1 MRHSERITQSSAP
14 GKVFLLLVFFTL
26 LMAINAFSQSKV
38 ERKMRVKAV
47 KALNAGNFKEAQ
59 NIYTDLLR
67 LDPENVD

>member
-1 MRHSERITQSSAP
+1 
-14 GKVFLLLVFFTL
+14 
-26 LMAINAFSQSKV
+26 MAINAFSQSKV